1 MNNCVIIDIEKYDD
15 MVNKLKEY
23 SKLSKEYDKRVFE
36 KMELIDTIQKKDE
49 EIERLKITIK
59 NILSNIVN
67 DDVLKYSKKVMSYD
81 IRENITEYLNDNFI
95 DLIKEI
101 KEVRGTDD

>member
-1 MNNCVIIDIEKYDD
+1 MNNCVIIDIEKYDE
-15 MVNKLKEY
+15 MVNEVKEY
-23 SKLSKEYDKRVFE
+23 SKLSKEYDERVFE

-59 NILSNIVN
+59 NILSNIVD

-81 IRENITEYLNDNFI
+81 IRENIVEYLNDNFI

-101 KEVRGTDD
+101 RGIND

>member
-15 MVNKLKEY
+15 MVNELKEY
-23 SKLSKEYDKRVFE
+23 SKLSKEYDKRVYE
-36 KMELIDTIQKKDE
+36 KKELIDTIQKKDE
-49 EIERLKITIK
+49 EIDGLKKTIT

-67 DDVLKYSKKVMSYD
+67 DDILKYSKKLMNYD
-81 IRENITEYLNDNFI
+81 IRENIVEYLNDNFI

-101 KEVRGTDD
+101 RGIND

>member
-1 MNNCVIIDIEKYDD
+1 MKNCVIIDIEKYDD
-15 MVNKLKEY
+15 MVNESKEY

-67 DDVLKYSKKVMSYD
+67 DDVFKYSKKIMNYD
-81 IRENITEYLNDNFI
+81 IKEHVNEYLNDNFI

-101 KEVRGTDD
+101 RGIND

>member
-1 MNNCVIIDIEKYDD
+1 MKNCVIIDIEKYDD
-15 MVNKLKEY
+15 MVNESKEY

-59 NILSNIVN
+59 NILSNIVD
-67 DDVLKYSKKVMSYD
+67 DDVLKYSKKIMNYD

-101 KEVRGTDD
+101 RGIND

>member
-1 MNNCVIIDIEKYDD
+1 MNNCVIIDIEKYDE
-15 MVNKLKEY
+15 MVNEVKEY

-59 NILSNIVN
+59 NILSNIVD
-67 DDVLKYSKKVMSYD
+67 DDVFKYSKKVMNYD
-81 IRENITEYLNDNFI
+81 IKSDVHEYLNDNFI

-101 KEVRGTDD
+101 RGIND

>member
-1 MNNCVIIDIEKYDD
+1 MKNCVIIDIEKYDD
-15 MVNKLKEY
+15 MVNESKEY

-59 NILSNIVN
+59 NILSNIVD
-67 DDVLKYSKKVMSYD
+67 DDVLKYSKKIMNYD
-81 IRENITEYLNDNFI
+81 IRENIVEYLNDNFI

-101 KEVRGTDD
+101 RGIND

>member
-1 MNNCVIIDIEKYDD
+1 MKNCVIIDIEKYDD
-15 MVNKLKEY
+15 MVNESKEY

-67 DDVLKYSKKVMSYD
+67 DDVFKYSKKIMNYD
-81 IRENITEYLNDNFI
+81 IKSDVHEYLNDNFI

-101 KEVRGTDD
+101 RGIND

>member
-1 MNNCVIIDIEKYDD
+1 MKNCVIIDIEKYDD
-15 MVNKLKEY
+15 MVNESKEY

-59 NILSNIVN
+59 NILSNIVD

-81 IRENITEYLNDNFI
+81 IRENIVEYLNDNFI

-101 KEVRGTDD
+101 RGIND

>member
-15 MVNKLKEY
+15 MVNGLKEY

-36 KMELIDTIQKKDE
+36 KMDLEDTIRNKDE
-49 EIERLKITIK
+49 EIEELKKTIT

-67 DDVLKYSKKVMSYD
+67 DDVFKYSKKIMNYD

-101 KEVRGTDD
+101 RGIND

>member
-15 MVNKLKEY
+15 MVNELKEY
-23 SKLSKEYDKRVFE
+23 SKLSKEYDKRIVERTEF
-36 KMELIDTIQKKDE
+36 IDTIQKKDE

-67 DDVLKYSKKVMSYD
+67 DDVFKYSKKIMNYD
-81 IRENITEYLNDNFI
+81 IKEHVNEYLNDNFI

-101 KEVRGTDD
+101 RGIND

>member
-1 MNNCVIIDIEKYDD
+1 MKNCVIIDIEKYDD
-15 MVNKLKEY
+15 MVNELKEY

-49 EIERLKITIK
+49 EIDGLKEMIK
-59 NILSNIVN
+59 NILNNIVN
-67 DDVLKYSKKVMSYD
+67 DDVFKYSKKVMNYD
-81 IRENITEYLNDNFI
+81 IKSDVHEYLNDNFI

-101 KEVRGTDD
+101 RGIND

>member
-15 MVNKLKEY
+15 MVNELKKYSELLKEY
-23 SKLSKEYDKRVFE
+23 NKRLIE
-36 KMELIDTIQKKDE
+36 KMDLEDTIRNKDE
-49 EIERLKITIK
+49 EIERLKKTIT

-67 DDVLKYSKKVMSYD
+67 DDVFKYSKKVMNYD
-81 IRENITEYLNDNFI
+81 IREDITEYLNDNFI

-101 KEVRGTDD
+101 RGIND

>member
-15 MVNKLKEY
+15 MVNKIKEYSELLKEY
-23 SKLSKEYDKRVFE
+23 NKRLIE
-36 KMELIDTIQKKDE
+36 KMDLEDTIRNKDE
-49 EIERLKITIK
+49 EIEELKKTIT

-67 DDVLKYSKKVMSYD
+67 DDVFKYSKKIMNYD
-81 IRENITEYLNDNFI
+81 IKEHVNEYLNDNFI

-101 KEVRGTDD
+101 RGIND